1 MCSRQKNGLAQSLSM
16 KAADGSWAW
25 AQQQLPGCVAAAHS
39 GTLGDV
45 QALWPGTNSSVVT
58 AVQVL

>member
-1 MCSRQKNGLAQSLSM
+1 M

-25 AQQQLPGCVAAAHS
+25 AQRQPPGCVAAAHS

-45 QALWPGTNSSVVT
+45 QALWPGTNSSVVA